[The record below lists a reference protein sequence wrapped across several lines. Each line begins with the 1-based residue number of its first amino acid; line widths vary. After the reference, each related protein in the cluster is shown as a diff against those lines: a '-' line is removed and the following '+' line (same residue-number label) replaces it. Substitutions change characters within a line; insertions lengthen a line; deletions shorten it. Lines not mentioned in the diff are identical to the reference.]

1 MRFIFALAA
10 LLSVTLIAAA
20 ALSPLSDSTPAL
32 KNYFT
37 SIATITTVL
46 THCLIFFDLL
56 GRMPQ
61 LKELLTQSESGQ
73 KNYEDFKQQRR
84 RMFKMAVPAI
94 LVLVLSLVFV
104 KNLTDDGLWGLV
116 VFEISAVTG
125 LVLNGSA
132 FLREL
137 DLLKM
142 CLGFKKSNTREQ
154 APEYDPE

>member
-10 LLSVTLIAAA
+10 LLSTALIEAA
-20 ALSPLSDSTPAL
+20 ALSPLSDSTPIL

-37 SIATITTVL
+37 NAATITTVL

-56 GRMPQ
+56 GRMPL
-61 LKELLTQSESGQ
+61 LKERLSQSETGQ
-73 KNYEDFKQQRR
+73 KNYEDFKLHRR

-94 LVLVLSLVFV
+94 LMLVLSLVFV
-104 KNLTDDGLWGLV
+104 KNLSDDGLWGML
-116 VFEISAVTG
+116 VFEISAITS

-142 CLGFKKSNTREQ
+142 CLRLQDSHNHSDH
-154 APEYDPE
+154 P